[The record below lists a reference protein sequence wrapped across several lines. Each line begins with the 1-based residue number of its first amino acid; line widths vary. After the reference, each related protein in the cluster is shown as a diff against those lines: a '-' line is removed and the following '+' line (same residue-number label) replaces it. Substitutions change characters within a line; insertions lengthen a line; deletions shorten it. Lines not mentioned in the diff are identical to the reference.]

1 MLFPSTFFLKYLHIF
16 ITYNLLFQLKHSIPR
31 QNYIKWVLCH
41 TYQKATVPLG
51 GKSIYA
57 SFLGDNPRDSREK
70 NMYPSH
76 FHKIKDFFQ
85 NAKNSEIITRG
96 IGEKKSMREFLEIG
110 EI

>member
-1 MLFPSTFFLKYLHIF
+1 
-16 ITYNLLFQLKHSIPR
+16 
-31 QNYIKWVLCH
+31 
-41 TYQKATVPLG
+41 
-51 GKSIYA
+51 
-57 SFLGDNPRDSREK
+57 LGDNLRDSREE